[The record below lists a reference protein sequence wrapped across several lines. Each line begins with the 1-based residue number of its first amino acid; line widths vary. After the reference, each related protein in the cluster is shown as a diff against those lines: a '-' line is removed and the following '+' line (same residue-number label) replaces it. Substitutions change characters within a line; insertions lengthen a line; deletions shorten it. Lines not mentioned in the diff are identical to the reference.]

1 MSPKILT
8 INILIFRLVS
18 NEAEVSDSVSY
29 GSITD
34 VHRTSQPVTSGGA
47 RTRKYS
53 ESVGRSY
60 VASAVARSVLFT
72 TVKYVLGVFIKIFV
86 SQVNVRG
93 PTVRICCVR
102 HRGWERAAR
111 RRGRAADRLTRVRG
125 WSVLS
130 TAAAGGECGDSVL
143 NLGPHV

>member
-1 MSPKILT
+1 M
-8 INILIFRLVS
+8 S

-60 VASAVARSVLFT
+60 VASAVARSVIIT
-72 TVKYVLGVFIKIFV
+72 ATKYVLRVFIKIFV

-93 PTVRICCVR
+93 PTVRICGVR
-102 HRGWERAAR
+102 YRGWERAAR
-111 RRGRAADRLTRVRG
+111 RRGRAADRLTRLRG

-130 TAAAGGECGDSVL
+130 AAAAAGE
-143 NLGPHV
+143 

>member
-72 TVKYVLGVFIKIFV
+72 IILESTFYV
-86 SQVNVRG
+86 S
-93 PTVRICCVR
+93 
-102 HRGWERAAR
+102 
-111 RRGRAADRLTRVRG
+111 
-125 WSVLS
+125 S
-130 TAAAGGECGDSVL
+130 
-143 NLGPHV
+143 

>member
-1 MSPKILT
+1 M
-8 INILIFRLVS
+8 S

-60 VASAVARSVLFT
+60 VASAVARSVLYIAVNKVCFT
-72 TVKYVLGVFIKIFV
+72 CLHCLHKNICNPGQCPWPDRPDLLRPVSGLGA
-86 SQVNVRG
+86 G
-93 PTVRICCVR
+93 
-102 HRGWERAAR
+102 GAAAR
-111 RRGRAADRLTRVRG
+111 T
-125 WSVLS
+125 SS
-130 TAAAGGECGDSVL
+130 
-143 NLGPHV
+143 

>member
-1 MSPKILT
+1 MSPKILA
-8 INILIFRLVS
+8 NKKLIFRLVS

-72 TVKYVLGVFIKIFV
+72 IL
-86 SQVNVRG
+86 
-93 PTVRICCVR
+93 P
-102 HRGWERAAR
+102 
-111 RRGRAADRLTRVRG
+111 
-125 WSVLS
+125 
-130 TAAAGGECGDSVL
+130 
-143 NLGPHV
+143 

>member
-60 VASAVARSVLFT
+60 VASAVARSVLFSILIT
-72 TVKYVLGVFIKIFV
+72 IKYVLRVFIKILCPRSMSVARPSGF
-86 SQVNVRG
+86 
-93 PTVRICCVR
+93 
-102 HRGWERAAR
+102 AASGIGVGSG
-111 RRGRAADRLTRVRG
+111 RRG
-125 WSVLS
+125 
-130 TAAAGGECGDSVL
+130 GEDEQL
-143 NLGPHV
+143 IA

>member
-1 MSPKILT
+1 M
-8 INILIFRLVS
+8 S

-60 VASAVARSVLFT
+60 VASAVARSDLFT
-72 TVKYVLGVFIKIFV
+72 ILPESTFYV
-86 SQVNVRG
+86 S
-93 PTVRICCVR
+93 
-102 HRGWERAAR
+102 
-111 RRGRAADRLTRVRG
+111 
-125 WSVLS
+125 S
-130 TAAAGGECGDSVL
+130 
-143 NLGPHV
+143 